1 MNLEG
6 TATRVDLIP
15 SPLAVPASVAV
26 PALVAIPVPVVI
38 PVPFLALVVAKTATA
53 MVIDEADADS
63 EQRGLAFVWPD
74 RGGAS
79 GTAFLLGI
87 AETFCWVRQSGCC
100 CRFWQ
105 A

>member
-15 SPLAVPASVAV
+15 SPLAVPA
-26 PALVAIPVPVVI
+26 LVAIPVPVVV
-38 PVPFLALVVAKTATA
+38 PVPFLALVVVAKTATA
-53 MVIDEADADS
+53 MAIDEADADS
-63 EQRGLAFVWPD
+63 EQKWLAFVWPN
-74 RGGAS
+74 REGAS